1 MDDGQELDEQVTEDD
16 IMNMNEQNADDFNN
30 ESHQMMSQ

>member
-30 ESHQMMSQ
+30 E